1 MSPFRPVRIT
11 VARSAWL
18 LVSSAGALF
27 VFAALTDSVWP
38 QLLGCVVLGLLVTS
52 FLAVARPLGIEV
64 TTHIPDRVVVGKP
77 FETAITLHNV
87 SARAARALVVRHSWP
102 TSRTLVAA
110 HATFVDRIDAY
121 CDLVIATTR
130 TPAARGVLSA
140 DEVRIDATAP
150 FGLFSRTMV
159 ELVDRELL
167 VLPVLAT
174 IESIPAS
181 TGGDSA
187 TMRASRG
194 ADAGGVREWRSG
206 DQVRNVQWRS
216 TARTGR
222 LTVAERDYVAP
233 GSLVLLIAG
242 RSGDPALEE
251 AISMAATVGSVALR
265 RGTAVLI
272 AGEGGGCMR
281 ARTQASLVELLARAE
296 VREPLDDAA
305 LNRAMRCAA
314 DGGSVLVAAGG
325 TVSGAWAPAVQRA
338 AALAGVTVIDVA
350 GAADRVTAARA
361 GA

>member
-1 MSPFRPVRIT
+1 
-11 VARSAWL
+11 
-18 LVSSAGALF
+18 
-27 VFAALTDSVWP
+27 
-38 QLLGCVVLGLLVTS
+38 
-52 FLAVARPLGIEV
+52 
-64 TTHIPDRVVVGKP
+64 HIPDRVGVGNP

-110 HATFVDRIDAY
+110 HATFVDRIDAH
-121 CDLVIATTR
+121 CGLVIATTR

-159 ELVDRELL
+159 ELVD
-167 VLPVLAT
+167 
-174 IESIPAS
+174 
-181 TGGDSA
+181 
-187 TMRASRG
+187 
-194 ADAGGVREWRSG
+194 
-206 DQVRNVQWRS
+206 
-216 TARTGR
+216 
-222 LTVAERDYVAP
+222 RDYVAP

-314 DGGSVLVAAGG
+314 AG
-325 TVSGAWAPAVQRA
+325 
-338 AALAGVTVIDVA
+338 
-350 GAADRVTAARA
+350 
-361 GA
+361 

>member
-1 MSPFRPVRIT
+1 MRIT

-52 FLAVARPLGIEV
+52 FLAVARPLRIEV

-110 HATFVDRIDAY
+110 HATFVDRIDAH
-121 CDLVIATTR
+121 CGLVIATTR

-181 TGGDSA
+181 GDGDGA
-187 TMRASRG
+187 TMRARG

-314 DGGSVLVAAGG
+314 DGGSVLVAAGR
-325 TVSGAWAPAVQRA
+325 TVSGTWAPAVQRA

-350 GAADRVTAARA
+350 FAAARVTAARA